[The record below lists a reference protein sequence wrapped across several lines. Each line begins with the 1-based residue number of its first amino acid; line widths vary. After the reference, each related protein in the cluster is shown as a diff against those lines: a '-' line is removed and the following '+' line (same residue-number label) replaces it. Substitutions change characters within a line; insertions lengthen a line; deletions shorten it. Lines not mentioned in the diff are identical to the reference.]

1 MTALLTVIR
10 WFALLAVTVL
20 ILVWLFVWLVA
31 SGSAETTVYKE
42 NDFFNYHALTDK
54 NIENVPRI
62 TDDFYFESHPG
73 DGYAPSNS
81 IVFKG
86 AVGSEQIRSY
96 LEKLGC
102 TREKRSL
109 GDNEIWSN
117 PKQLNEDLFY
127 LYFNAATGELELT
140 KVLNK

>member
-1 MTALLTVIR
+1 MTALLKVIK

-81 IVFKG
+81 IVLKALSDQNRFALTLKNWVTRG
-86 AVGSEQIRSY
+86 KSVAWGIRKYGRIPS
-96 LEKLGC
+96 
-102 TREKRSL
+102 
-109 GDNEIWSN
+109 I
-117 PKQLNEDLFY
+117 
-127 LYFNAATGELELT
+127 
-140 KVLNK
+140 